1 MAFDQQR
8 RILRLLSQ
16 SQELFRQRLRP
27 PGLTLPLRGAAQD
40 GDALPD
46 VADLSTELFGLGVDT
61 CDF

>member
-1 MAFDQQR
+1 
-8 RILRLLSQ
+8 
-16 SQELFRQRLRP
+16 
-27 PGLTLPLRGAAQD
+27 LRGAAQD